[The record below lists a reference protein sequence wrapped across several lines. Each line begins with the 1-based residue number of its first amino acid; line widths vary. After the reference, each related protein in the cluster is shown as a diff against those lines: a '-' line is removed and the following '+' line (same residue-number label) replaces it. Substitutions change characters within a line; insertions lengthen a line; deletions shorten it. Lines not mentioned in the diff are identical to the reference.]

1 MDENSMSDEG
11 SIKYWEAVLETIKLI
26 RGLKQYQ
33 EEHPQDPKPLT
44 DHLAEIM
51 QKAAAKTGGTSSLTQ
66 ELGLSFITRQPS
78 TYWKAVEDTVRTVRS
93 FIIWKEENPTDPRDL
108 DSFLVEFWSKAE
120 QKVQKA
126 SPLAQE
132 LGMDFLVSQPPA
144 PSVGPIT
151 KAPPTTPTPAPEPT
165 SPPTFP
171 EPTPA
176 PVEAPISIPEPEPTP
191 APVEAPISIPE
202 PEPQVT
208 PKPTTVPAAEAGP
221 APPPSLTVKEV
232 AQPIEIPEPEPI
244 PIPKPAA
251 APPPE
256 ESGIRLSEALL
267 SQLREEEPPVPEE
280 SRLTD
285 ELLETSEDEED
296 LLSSSLRAALKML
309 RDDEDD

>member
-1 MDENSMSDEG
+1 MSDEG

-132 LGMDFLVSQPPA
+132 LGMDFLVSQPSA
-144 PSVGPIT
+144 PSAVPIA
-151 KAPPTTPTPAPEPT
+151 KAPPTAPTPVPEPT
-165 SPPTFP
+165 SPSTSPA
-171 EPTPA
+171 PTPA
-176 PVEAPISIPEPEPTP
+176 PVEAPIR
-191 APVEAPISIPE
+191 IPE

-208 PKPTTVPAAEAGP
+208 PKPKTILAAEAGP
-221 APPPSLTVKEV
+221 APPSSLTVKEV
-232 AQPIEIPEPEPI
+232 AQPI
-244 PIPKPAA
+244 
-251 APPPE
+251 
-256 ESGIRLSEALL
+256 
-267 SQLREEEPPVPEE
+267 
-280 SRLTD
+280 
-285 ELLETSEDEED
+285 
-296 LLSSSLRAALKML
+296 
-309 RDDEDD
+309 